1 MLSRS
6 FSFFMI
12 RLFFYESQAGRV
24 AGIAAHDR
32 YAGSAA
38 FTVVVV
44 NTFRRTCH
52 RGIHAVICGNE
63 IACRLE
69 FGTAFGFVWRIRHAV
84 GAIAYVYAF
93 TATAVSFVVAAFFE
107 SAFEIFHNFL
117 RYSVI
122 FILCAAENKN
132 IPCR

>member
-1 MLSRS
+1 MY
-6 FSFFMI
+6 I
-12 RLFFYESQAGRV
+12 FYYFPSTIGTVVTKLEKDV
-24 AGIAAHDR
+24 TITDTGIADAVEKVYD
-32 YAGSAA
+32 S
-38 FTVVVV
+38 VVVV

-107 SAFEIFHNFL
+107 SAFNVFHNVGFSL
-117 RYSVI
+117 LKY
-122 FILCAAENKN
+122 L
-132 IPCR
+132 PD